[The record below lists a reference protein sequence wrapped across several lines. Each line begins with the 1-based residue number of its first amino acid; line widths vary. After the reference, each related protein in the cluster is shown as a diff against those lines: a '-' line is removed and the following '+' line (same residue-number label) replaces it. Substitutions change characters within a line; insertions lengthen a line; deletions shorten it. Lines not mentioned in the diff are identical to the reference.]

1 MVRIVVVLVFL
12 LVACGSETGAPSSA
26 APADPLT
33 VSQALASDLDEP
45 LLVQGLFIDSGDGQ
59 QRLCAAVLDSFPPQ
73 CGEPSVLV
81 EGVAPAE
88 LDGARSSGD
97 VTWVDVA
104 QLLGRVQDGVMT
116 VGETQL

>member
-59 QRLCAAVLDSFPPQ
+59 QRLCAAALDSFPPQ

-88 LDGARSSGD
+88 LDGAMSSGD

-104 QLLGRVQDGVMT
+104 QLLGRVEDGVMT